1 MDLERSDGKITQNP
15 GKAELEEVID
25 GIGREYDFCTLGEG
39 DSFVQ
44 TAGGDGGLLVQYRDS
59 SGMFESVRGDLDK
72 ATVQDIFS
80 QFLNGQTGWKTSIDF
95 SPMEMGD
102 SGADSDSAAGSAGG
116 IRTGAADGSQEGRT
130 EKSFADQ
137 LKDSVK
143 KEAMNS
149 VNRAAR
155 KITRG
160 VFRKFF

>member
-15 GKAELEEVID
+15 GKAEIDQVVD
-25 GIGREYDFCTLGEG
+25 GIGREYDFCILGEG

-44 TAGGDGGLLVQYRDS
+44 TAGSEDGLLVQYRDAG
-59 SGMFESVRGDLDK
+59 GMFESVRSDLDAAAVK
-72 ATVQDIFS
+72 DIFS
-80 QFLNGQTGWKTSIDF
+80 QFLNGQADWKTSMEF
-95 SPMEMGD
+95 SPMDMGGAGAD
-102 SGADSDSAAGSAGG
+102 SGAAADSGGG
-116 IRTGAADGSQEGRT
+116 IKTGTADDSQEART

>member
-15 GKAELEEVID
+15 GKAELEQVID
-25 GIGREYDFCTLGEG
+25 GIGREYDFCILGEG

-44 TAGGDGGLLVQYRDS
+44 TTGSDGGLLVQYRDEE
-59 SGMFESVRGDLDK
+59 GMFESVRSDLDSAAVK
-72 ATVQDIFS
+72 DIFI
-80 QFLNGQTGWKTSIDF
+80 QFLNGQSGWKTSMEF
-95 SPMEMGD
+95 SQMEMGGAGAD
-102 SGADSDSAAGSAGG
+102 SGAAADSGGG
-116 IRTGAADGSQEGRT
+116 IKTGAADGSGEGRT

>member
-25 GIGREYDFCTLGEG
+25 AIGREYDFCILGEG

-44 TAGGDGGLLVQYRDS
+44 TAGSDSGLLIQYRDS
-59 SGMFESVRGDLDK
+59 EGMFESVRSDLDK

-80 QFLNGQTGWKTSIDF
+80 QFLNGQSGWKTSMEF
-95 SPMEMGD
+95 SPMEMGG
-102 SGADSDSAAGSAGG
+102 SGADSESAAGSAGG
-116 IRTGAADGSQEGRT
+116 IKTGAADGSGEGRT

-143 KEAMNS
+143 KEAMRS
-149 VNRAAR
+149 ANRAAR